1 MTDCFGDHGDEDE
14 GERGD
19 DQNGVNGVDDDYDH
33 GPADGDGSDP
43 SANVPSGT
51 TGEIVDTLI

>member
-1 MTDCFGDHGDEDE
+1 MTDCFGDHGDEDQ

-19 DQNGVNGVDDDYDH
+19 DQNGVNGDDDYDN
-33 GPADGDGSDP
+33 GPADGSDP

>member
-1 MTDCFGDHGDEDE
+1 MTDCFGDNGDEDE

-19 DQNGVNGVDDDYDH
+19 DQNGVNGDDDDYDN
-33 GPADGDGSDP
+33 GPADGSDP
-43 SANVPSGT
+43 SANVLCGT

>member
-19 DQNGVNGVDDDYDH
+19 DQNGVNGVDDDYDN
-33 GPADGDGSDP
+33 GPADGDVSRPIGQC
-43 SANVPSGT
+43 AQWNNR
-51 TGEIVDTLI
+51 